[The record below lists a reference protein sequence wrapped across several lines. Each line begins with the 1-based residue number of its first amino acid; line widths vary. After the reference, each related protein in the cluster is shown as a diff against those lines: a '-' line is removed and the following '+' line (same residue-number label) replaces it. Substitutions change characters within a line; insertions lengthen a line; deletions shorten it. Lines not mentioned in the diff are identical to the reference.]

1 VKNIEVTWRDSQIY
15 VSQVGIS
22 EIFEVC
28 TLTSVGYLVSKNTKQ
43 VVLARDVVNDDV
55 RGVLVIPRENITK
68 LRRLR

>member
-1 VKNIEVTWRDSQIY
+1 
-15 VSQVGIS
+15 
-22 EIFEVC
+22 
-28 TLTSVGYLVSKNTKQ
+28 VGYLVSKNTKQ